1 MTEAKNLYQNRRS
14 VYALGKNLPISEQE
28 ALEIIDNAVK
38 YSPSAFNSQ
47 TAHAVVLLGENHQKL
62 WDITFGELEKFLPNE
77 EAKAATKGKID
88 SFAEAYGTILFFEDH
103 DVVKG
108 LQEQFP
114 AYAENFPIWSEQ
126 STGIASFAVW
136 NALAEAGVGANIQH
150 YNPVIDE
157 KVAAEWDIPANFV
170 LRAQMPFGEKLQEA
184 APIERTSRVRVVK

>member
-28 ALEIIDNAVK
+28 VLEIIDNAVK

-77 EAKAATKGKID
+77 EAKAATKDKID
-88 SFAEAYGTILFFEDH
+88 SFAAAYGTILFFEDH

-114 AYAENFPIWSEQ
+114 AYADNFPIWSEQ

-157 KVAAEWDIPANFV
+157 KVAAEWNIPANLV

>member
-1 MTEAKNLYQNRRS
+1 MTNAKNLYQNRRS
-14 VYALGKNLPISEQE
+14 QYVLGRNLPLAENE
-28 ALEIIDNAVK
+28 VLEIIDNAVK

-47 TAHAVVLLGENHQKL
+47 TAHAVVLLGDNHQKL
-62 WDITFGELEKFLPNE
+62 WDITFEELGKFLPNE
-77 EAKAATKGKID
+77 DAKTATKAKLDG
-88 SFAEAYGTILFFEDH
+88 FAAAYGTILFFEDH

-114 AYAENFPIWSEQ
+114 SYADNFPLWSEQ

-157 KVAAEWDIPANFV
+157 RVAKEWNIPNNLV
-170 LRAQMPFGEKLQEA
+170 LRAQMPFGEIVGEP
-184 APIERTSRVRVVK
+184 APIERKSRVRVVK

>member
-1 MTEAKNLYQNRRS
+1 MTNAKNLYQNRRS
-14 VYALGKNLPISEQE
+14 QYVLGKNLPLAENEI
-28 ALEIIDNAVK
+28 LEIIDNAVK

-47 TAHAVVLLGENHQKL
+47 TAHAVVLLGDNHQKL
-62 WDITFGELEKFLPNE
+62 WDITFEELGKFLPNE
-77 EAKAATKGKID
+77 DVKTATKAKLGG
-88 SFAEAYGTILFFEDH
+88 FAAAYGTILFFEDH

-114 AYAENFPIWSEQ
+114 SYADNFPLWSEQ

-157 KVAAEWDIPANFV
+157 RVAKEWNIPTNLV
-170 LRAQMPFGEKLQEA
+170 LRAQMPFGEIVGEPT
-184 APIERTSRVRVVK
+184 PIERKSRLRVVK

>member
-14 VYALGKNLPISEQE
+14 VYALGKNLPVSEQE
-28 ALEIIDNAVK
+28 VLEIIDNAVK
-38 YSPSAFNSQ
+38 HSPSAFNSQ

-62 WDITFGELEKFLPNE
+62 WDITFGELEKFLKNE
-77 EAKAATKGKID
+77 EAKAAIKGKID
-88 SFAEAYGTILFFEDH
+88 SFAAAYGTILFFEDH

-114 AYAENFPIWSEQ
+114 SYADNFPIWSEQ

-150 YNPVIDE
+150 YNPVIDG
-157 KVAAEWDIPANFV
+157 KVAAEWNIPANLV

-184 APIERTSRVRVVK
+184 AQIERTSRVRVVK

>member
-38 YSPSAFNSQ
+38 HSPSAFNSQ

-77 EAKAATKGKID
+77 ETKAATKGKID
-88 SFAEAYGTILFFEDH
+88 SFAGAYGTILFFEDH

-114 AYAENFPIWSEQ
+114 AYADNFPIWSEQ

-157 KVAAEWDIPANFV
+157 KVVAEWNIPANLV

>member
-28 ALEIIDNAVK
+28 VLEIIDNAVK

-62 WDITFGELEKFLPNE
+62 WNITFGELEKFLPNE
-77 EAKAATKGKID
+77 EAKAVTKGKID
-88 SFAEAYGTILFFEDH
+88 SFAAAYGTILFFENH

-114 AYAENFPIWSEQ
+114 AYADNFPIWSEQ

-150 YNPVIDE
+150 YNPIIDE
-157 KVAAEWDIPANFV
+157 KVVAEWNIPANLV

>member
-28 ALEIIDNAVK
+28 VLEIIDNAVK

-88 SFAEAYGTILFFEDH
+88 SFAGAYGTILFFEDH

-114 AYAENFPIWSEQ
+114 AYADNFPIWSEQ

-157 KVAAEWDIPANFV
+157 KVAAEWNIPANLV

>member
-1 MTEAKNLYQNRRS
+1 MTNAKNLYQNRRS
-14 VYALGKNLPISEQE
+14 QYVLGKNLPLAENEI
-28 ALEIIDNAVK
+28 LEIIDNAVK

-47 TAHAVVLLGENHQKL
+47 TAHAVVLLGDNHQKL
-62 WDITFGELEKFLPNE
+62 WDITFEELGKFLPNE
-77 EAKAATKGKID
+77 DAKTATKAKLDG
-88 SFAEAYGTILFFEDH
+88 FAAAYGTILFFEDH

-114 AYAENFPIWSEQ
+114 SYADNFPLWSEQ

-157 KVAAEWDIPANFV
+157 RVAKEWNIPTNLV
-170 LRAQMPFGEKLQEA
+170 LRAQMPFGEIVGEPA
-184 APIERTSRVRVVK
+184 SIERKSRVRVVK

>member
-136 NALAEAGVGANIQH
+136 NALAEAGIGANIQH

-157 KVAAEWDIPANFV
+157 KVAAEWDIPANLV

>member
-28 ALEIIDNAVK
+28 VLEIIDNAVK

-62 WDITFGELEKFLPNE
+62 WNITFGELEKFLPNE
-77 EAKAATKGKID
+77 EAKAVTKGKID
-88 SFAEAYGTILFFEDH
+88 SFAAAYGTILFFEDH

-114 AYAENFPIWSEQ
+114 SYADNFPIWSEQ

-150 YNPVIDE
+150 YNPIIDE
-157 KVAAEWDIPANFV
+157 KVVAEWNIPANLV